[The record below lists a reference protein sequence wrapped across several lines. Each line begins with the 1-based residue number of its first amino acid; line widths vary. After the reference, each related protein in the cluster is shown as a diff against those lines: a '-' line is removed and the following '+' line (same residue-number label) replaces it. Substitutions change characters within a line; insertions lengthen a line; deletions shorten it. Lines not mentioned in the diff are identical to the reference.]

1 MAATC
6 VVANMVRRA
15 AGVVKN
21 VLSLSL
27 FLSLACA
34 GDAALADQPREIT
47 VTSAAASNWLDG
59 IYDRAAETVK
69 SGKPIVLQAHVA
81 LCDNSIIR
89 CGAQGDGDNIEK
101 NLYWTTGG
109 AVVGWFRKQ
118 RAVWQEVAVRDLQ
131 SSGTGVL
138 QIRIYRT
145 RVTPNDT
152 WRKRGVKKTFDAYA
166 VIYGWR
172 GKDIDVALKAYLTDL
187 FDCVPRSVDLPDGTK
202 LEAGGRAHLVAWI
215 GHNRMMDLEIPE
227 LRHLLIR
234 FDSCTTQ
241 PKGMIAVACKT
252 GSYLGRHVSSPQ
264 RVPLLLTDSLLFAGT
279 HAFEGAARAFLHG
292 SSLAEIRSAGA
303 ASYAEGQ
310 GKSIAHVNSAF
321 VNPTAKNWRW

>member
-1 MAATC
+1 MVASR
-6 VVANMVRRA
+6 VVADMLRRA
-15 AGVVKN
+15 VNGLPTP
-21 VLSLSL
+21 LSMSL
-27 FLSLACA
+27 FLWLALGGA
-34 GDAALADQPREIT
+34 MANAEPRREIT
-47 VTSAAASNWLDG
+47 VTSAAATGWLDG
-59 IYDRAAETVK
+59 VYDRAAETVK

-81 LCDNSIIR
+81 LCDNSIIP

-101 NLYWTTGG
+101 NLYWTTNG

-118 RAVWQEVAVRDLQ
+118 RAIWKELAVRDLQ
-131 SSGTGVL
+131 ASGTGVL
-138 QIRIYRT
+138 QVRIYRT
-145 RVTPNDT
+145 RITPNDS
-152 WRKRGVKKTFDAYA
+152 WRRRGVNKPFAAYA

-215 GHNRMMDLEIPE
+215 GHNRMMDLEYEE

-234 FDSCTTQ
+234 VDSCTAQ
-241 PKGMIAVACKT
+241 PKGMIAVACRT

-279 HAFEGAARAFLHG
+279 HAFEGAARAFLNG

-303 ASYAEGQ
+303 ASYAAGQ
-310 GKSIAHVNSAF
+310 GKPVAHVNSAF